1 MDIAQFLLGL
11 KFYFQASANLGGGG
25 GGEGQEMVELCV
37 CLDVSPIRND
47 IGISNVL

>member
-25 GGEGQEMVELCV
+25 GGGQETVELCV